1 MSRVRVLQ
9 GAIYRKRGK
18 MADTAQKENN
28 FLDNLKTYLKG
39 VKSEWGKITWPSKQ
53 QVIGETIQVI
63 VITTI
68 FTVLILSMD
77 LIFKWILDF
86 LPKV

>member
-1 MSRVRVLQ
+1 
-9 GAIYRKRGK
+9 
-18 MADTAQKENN
+18 MADTAQNENS
-28 FLDNLKTYLKG
+28 FFDNVKTYLKG

-77 LIFKWILDF
+77 LIFKWLLDF
-86 LPKV
+86 IPKI

>member
-1 MSRVRVLQ
+1 
-9 GAIYRKRGK
+9 

>member
-1 MSRVRVLQ
+1 
-9 GAIYRKRGK
+9 
-18 MADTAQKENN
+18 MAESMQNN
-28 FLDNLKTYLKG
+28 GNFVEGLKTYLKG
-39 VKSEWGKITWPSKQ
+39 VKTEWGKITWPPKQ
-53 QVIGETIQVI
+53 QVVGETIQVI

-77 LIFKWILDF
+77 LIVKWILSF

>member
-1 MSRVRVLQ
+1 
-9 GAIYRKRGK
+9 
-18 MADTAQKENN
+18 MADTAQNGN
-28 FLDNLKTYLKG
+28 SFFDSVKTYLKG

-68 FTVLILSMD
+68 FTVLI
-77 LIFKWILDF
+77 
-86 LPKV
+86 